1 MGNVLQFK
9 VVCVVFYSI
18 GAVIVPWSCH
28 FGYIGRGLVL
38 MLSLMVGHDFT
49 IAVYMG
55 ALLMLLVWWANDLF
69 KLSVIVMCL

>member
-9 VVCVVFYSI
+9 VVVWFFFVQSVLLSFL
-18 GAVIVPWSCH
+18 GLVILV
-28 FGYIGRGLVL
+28 IGRGLVL

-49 IAVYMG
+49 IAVYIG
-55 ALLMLLVWWANDLF
+55 AWLVLVRANDLF